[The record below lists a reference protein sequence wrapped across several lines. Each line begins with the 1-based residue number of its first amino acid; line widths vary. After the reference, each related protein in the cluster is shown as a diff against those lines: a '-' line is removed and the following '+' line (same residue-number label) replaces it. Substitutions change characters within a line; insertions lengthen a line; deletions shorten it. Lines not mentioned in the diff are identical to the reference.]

1 MIKLFFGGVLLG
13 FVIAFSLGPA
23 FFSVI
28 QTSIDR
34 GMRYAVFVSLGVIT
48 SDLFLIAVVFYGLV
62 HLFQILNIQ
71 IIMGFVGG
79 IILCM
84 FGIYTFRKKPEILL
98 RRSSNYKT
106 PVLTKNPLIYFSKG
120 FVMNVFNPFV
130 WIFWISAVSSI
141 IHNVDA
147 DIAFRNVTIF
157 FAGTLLTIFLLDV
170 AKILLASMLKRY
182 LRLRIQ
188 LYINRAIGLVLIAL
202 GVIVLVRVSFLLLA

>member
-13 FVIAFSLGPA
+13 FVISFSLGPA